1 MVKGLSLKFTKLFDN
16 ANEMQ
21 RNVEYVIA
29 GLNNKLNLP
38 LPDDKPWKI
47 ALKNQDP
54 TCIWVVSSTVNK
66 KDEKD
71 SFGVFRH

>member
-1 MVKGLSLKFTKLFDN
+1 MFDN

-54 TCIWVVSSTVNK
+54 TCIWVVSSKVDK